1 MGRSAV
7 RVLHRVAFVTAVLFG
22 LTFAVP
28 AGVVPANGEFPIS
41 WLWSWLPH
49 QPAWAGDA
57 LFSLSGHELNGASGR
72 SHDAPS
78 SATRANG
85 GAGRAPGHAPGA
97 LPDDVLPEQT
107 RKPTTTPPIDG
118 KFDPATSKRLPQRS
132 GRSSDVYQ
140 NADGTMTRRVAAGP
154 VNFRA
159 SDGTWQPIKTGLQR
173 RSDGRL
179 HMTANSL
186 AVSLAGRVRGGRDA
200 GTALVSMTLPGGQK
214 LGYDL
219 ADAADVTPVVDG
231 SLATYRGVL
240 PQTDLELRMF
250 ESGVEETMV
259 LASPDAPNSWL
270 YPLHL
275 DGLTPR
281 LDDDGYVAL
290 LDTSGKTVAWFPRG
304 RMEDSHVELPTGER
318 TSSDKI
324 TYELV
329 DTPEGQALRVTADA
343 AWLRDPA
350 RVYPVRVDPT
360 ATTGTTADVFVDNDP
375 STDSSTQNGHSL
387 AVGYDNESPARSFIA
402 FDEFDDDSFL
412 GKRITSARLKLF
424 HTWSWNCT
432 AHLPVYVHKVLD
444 TWKVVNLSTSTLPG
458 PSRSNAIGTL
468 NITDNY
474 PACTNTSANRDVG
487 KDWWVSLNPGTFN
500 DWSIGGRN
508 YGLAL
513 TASETDPAGWKRFTA
528 ANYNAGEHKAIL
540 ELTYALNV
548 APQVDAQYPPH
559 GYQSPTLT
567 PELLVS
573 GQDPDAF
580 PKTITFN
587 FQVFDK
593 TGTKIAESGATSSRR
608 WVVPSGKLA
617 WGETYTWWAVA
628 SDGQVDSSSQTLN
641 VLSTPVPQ
649 PSITSTLSQNG
660 DKGFDPTAGN
670 YTTAATD
677 ATIATVGPSLSVQ
690 RSYNSVDPRN
700 SAFGFGWAGI
710 ADSRAVERYD
720 AAGAL
725 QTVVVTYPNGQDV
738 AFGKN
743 DVGGSF
749 TPPSGRFATFKSATG
764 GGYELVDKDG
774 TRYAY
779 TKGSA
784 GTYAI
789 SSISDA
795 QGRTETFTYDAN
807 NRLAKMIAA
816 SGRRLHFTW
825 AQPSGATA
833 HHVTTVSTDWA
844 DPADANS
851 VQTWQ
856 YNYTGDK
863 LTSVCPPDGS
873 AYCTTYTY
881 ENNSVHR
888 GVVLNQGPRSYW
900 RLNETSGTTANSS
913 VVDKAGVD
921 NGTYTDVALNQAGPL
936 SGGTSK
942 AVGFNGT
949 SSSVKLPSN
958 LAATAGYQSVS
969 MWFKA
974 APGSGDGVLLS
985 QSWDDPAASA
995 TSNGAYSPTL
1005 YLGSDGRLQGGYP
1018 TAPPVGLL
1026 GSMTSTASGRCL
1038 DVQGGPAVNYARL
1051 TIFDCHGGANQQWTL
1066 DSTNRLTVT
1075 VSGVTKCLDALSGG
1089 TADGTDVILFD
1100 CHTGTNQKWSVLAD
1114 GRIMN
1119 QNSGKCLDVEANGL
1133 ENGSYAQL
1141 WSCGTVP
1148 QGNQSWHSRAHWP
1161 MQTATSYADGNWH
1174 HVVLSAFGD
1183 QQKLFVDGQETG
1195 SKNGLLVQDIQDK
1208 FTYLGVGYLGGAW
1221 PNQSHPDVLKNTGTR
1236 DYFNGSI
1243 AEVSFFDRALTAD
1256 TAREI
1261 FDARR
1266 STDLLKSVVRPSGK
1280 VAASVNY
1287 DTVTG
1292 MVKDVTDENGGV
1304 WKLNA
1309 PTIQGTS
1316 LVYQSAALAGAPADY
1331 YRMAET
1337 GVTNAVNQVNG
1348 NTATY
1353 NSVTLGTVDGPFSD
1367 STVASFNGTSS
1378 YLQLPAEDVP
1388 TAGPVSMSMWFK
1400 MPAGNTA
1407 GGVLYSYQAAPMSN
1421 LDAAGHWTPALYV
1434 GTDGKLRGQIWIE
1447 SMTMMTSDNAVND
1460 GKWHHVAISAASNS
1474 QALYLDGAKIGTLNS
1489 AIVATSAVQAYVG
1502 AGKWEGGWPAHGTSR
1517 AGYWPGQIA
1526 DFAYYRTQLSDA
1538 QVASQFAAR
1547 DQANGVKGKWVTI
1560 TDPGDKSLVTISD
1573 LNTGRK
1579 VADTDARGKMTR
1591 YGYDTAGFV
1600 RTVTDPNGN
1609 VTITEH
1615 DVRGNTISSTTCQDY
1630 SASKCSTVYY
1640 TFYPDA
1646 TTRVLTPDPR
1656 NDVMLTMRDGR
1667 SSSATDNTFL
1677 TTYEYDAKGNRTRVT
1692 DPLGRV
1698 TTTAYTAAP
1707 TATGSASCDANT
1719 EVGKAFDRDWSSG
1732 NWSKFCSHE
1741 ASAWLQAQ
1749 WPTAQ
1754 TFTAITVRH
1763 AEAGGE
1769 TAAYNTRD
1777 FDILTS
1783 DDGAS
1788 WTARFQVRGNTSAVT
1803 THDLPAPVSARYLKI
1818 SVITPQSGAEHVATR
1833 IYEVETNFT
1842 VPAGLPRTV
1851 TTPGGAVQTVEYL
1864 ISGDVAKVTDPAG
1877 LVTKYTYDQLGRK
1890 ITETEV
1896 NKSFPAGVTTSYT
1909 YDKGNRIRTQTD
1921 PAITNRVTGAQHTAV
1936 TTTEYDRDGNVLS
1949 QTTADSTG
1957 GDASRTQ
1964 ASTYNNRGQ
1973 QLTSTDEAGKT
1984 TTFEYDAFGRVVK
1997 EIEQDGGETVST
2009 YDETGNLLTTTVKGF
2024 TGDPAN
2030 PLPAPI
2036 DLVMTSKAYDPS
2048 GRLASETDPEGVTTE
2063 YTYTDNGLTA
2073 TVTRK
2078 KGTSSFTIEQN
2089 TYDAA
2094 GNLIQQVTNNG
2105 ATTTAYKYDA
2115 ASRQYESTLDPGG
2128 LNRTTTQALS
2138 ADDHVLATTDK
2149 DGTGKVYGYNES
2161 IYDPMG
2167 RVLAST
2173 TYSPTGLAPVA
2184 RWRLDQTSGTTA
2196 TDSVGNTAAQFSPT
2210 GVRWSTDRPPTR
2222 PDLTGS
2228 AEFKHDGTPGS
2239 LSTTGPV
2246 VDTARSYT
2254 VSAWVRLVD
2263 PTWNQAAVSQDG
2275 PQFTSFALGY
2285 DIGNSGWRMF
2295 ACNADMSA
2303 CVAPSSTSPAARDT
2317 WTHLTGVYD
2326 AGTKTVS
2333 LYVNGVFQGS
2343 QNLPG
2348 VTGLSGPLAIGDLKW
2363 DNARNDHWPG
2373 KIADVQAYQKALNA
2387 AEVASIYGGTAP
2399 AVDAKVI
2406 RTSSQLD
2413 VDGAVKAV
2421 ADANGNTTRYEVDE
2435 AGRMVK
2441 STTPQVL
2448 TESVDQGQV
2457 AANAVSWAGYD
2468 TFGAVTDSQDALGRW
2483 TRTEYDAA
2491 GHVVKVRMPSY
2502 TPPGSSTPIT
2512 PETTSTYDDLGQLK
2526 TVTDPLGKVTS
2537 YDYDQLG
2544 RVWRMTAPDGG
2555 VTKYTYNNVG
2565 AVLAVTDP
2573 EGAVNE
2579 TVYDFLGRTDK
2590 SRQFVRQTGQ
2600 THETKYT
2607 YGTGGWLSEV
2617 TSAAGV
2623 KTSKTYN
2630 AAGQPLTVKDGAN
2643 NTTSYSYDGGGRLEQ
2658 TTLADGSYTR
2668 SVYDLTDR
2676 VTSTSSYKLGGA
2688 LLKTESSEYDPNG
2701 QVLSSTDAMNI
2712 RTTFTYDATGL
2723 LTSFSQPIS
2732 GSDSI
2737 VSSFGYDLAGNRTRF
2752 TDGRNNS
2759 FWTAYNTLGLPER
2772 VIEPA
2777 TTAFANLGD
2786 RTYTTAYDAA
2796 GRAVSQTQPGGVT
2809 TTYTYDDMG
2818 RLVAQSGVG
2827 AEATTADRTFGY
2839 DRAGRMVSL
2848 SGSGGANTLTYD
2860 DRGLLR
2866 AVTGPSGDSSF
2877 DYTADGNMAKR
2888 TDAAGETTYGYDS
2901 AGRLASLSNPA
2912 AGVLAGYEYNNL
2924 SQVNKITYGA
2934 TGNVRSFG
2942 FDDMHRPS
2950 SDELKTP
2957 GTGGTTIAKI
2967 EYEFDKNGNETR
2979 KKTTGFAQS
2988 ADNIYTY
2995 DLAGRLTSWNNG
3007 TATTVYAYDKSGNRV
3022 QNGPKTF
3029 TYDAR
3034 NRLQLGG
3041 GATYTYTARGTL
3053 AQVTDGSSSYTT
3065 LSDAFGM
3072 AVSQQGTG
3080 GTQTYTYDGLG
3091 RAIRPG
3097 FAYTGI
3103 GNDLAADGAATY
3115 VRDTAGALVG
3125 EVAGA
3130 IKRLAYTD
3138 LHTDVVGQFTATGT
3152 VLDGSTAYDPLGKV
3166 LNTIAMI
3173 GNLGYQS
3180 EWTDGLTSRVNMHAR
3195 WYNPDTGQF
3204 DSRDTASNSQVP
3216 DSINA
3221 NRYQYGDGNPMTV
3234 TDPTGHWGYNPFKAI
3249 AKAASSVS
3257 SFVSNTVSSVRSSA
3271 ASAWNSVSSYAA
3283 EKYQQARNYVATK
3296 VEQVKTVVKKAKNY
3310 VKKKVE
3316 QGRKWVAKKVDQ
3328 VKKKAKAAY
3337 KKVQQAGKQLVA
3349 KAAKVATNPIGAIKD
3364 AYKATEKWVKEN
3376 KNLLIEIAAV
3386 GVGVLAGLACT
3397 AVTAGAGAV
3406 ACMVGAGALINLAKD
3421 GLQGDIHSLGDA
3433 LGSLGTG
3440 ALSGLAGGVGGLVGA
3455 KVAAAIANKVGTGVL
3470 GKLTTEAGEN
3480 FVGDA
3485 VDQFISTGSVS
3496 PSSLLESAVPGLGA
3510 LSKGPKP
3517 KVGQGAGGGGAG
3529 AGGGG
3534 PGGGA
3539 KSCHSFDPATPVR
3552 MADGSTRPIK
3562 DVNVGDKVAATDPIT
3577 GETAARPVTM
3587 LHRNHDKDLT
3597 DVTVRN
3603 KETGK
3608 LTTLHTTQHHPFW
3621 NKTKGEWTDAKDLT
3635 AGTELQVLGAG
3646 EVVVEAVKS
3655 WDGEKEMRDLTVA
3668 EIHTY
3673 YVLAGDQPV
3682 LVHNNNANKYLE
3694 GCPVNVTSRTVTN
3707 SAGQQVERHTVDN
3720 EDDLLAIADHLA
3732 GGSLDNFENRK
3743 PDFWRGQLPDGTHRD
3758 IEFNLV
3764 GHDFPPEGPHVKL
3777 SELDDNARG
3786 VTKGNPWRTVLKVF
3800 IRGREFK

>member
-7 RVLHRVAFVTAVLFG
+7 RVLRRVAFVTAVLFG

-28 AGVVPANGEFPIS
+28 AGVVPANGEFPLS

-57 LFSLSGHELNGASGR
+57 LFGLSGHELNGAAGR

-85 GAGRAPGHAPGA
+85 GSGRAPGHAPGA
-97 LPDDVLPEQT
+97 LPEDVLPEQI
-107 RKPTTTPPIDG
+107 RKPTTTPPIGG
-118 KFDPATSKRLPQRS
+118 KFDPATSRRLPERS
-132 GRSSDVYQ
+132 GRSSDVFQ
-140 NADGTMTRRVAAGP
+140 NADGTVTRRLAAGP

-159 SDGTWQPIKTGLQR
+159 ADGTWQPIKTGLQR
-173 RSDGRL
+173 RPDGRL

-186 AVSLAGRVRGGRDA
+186 AVSLAGRGRGGRDA

-240 PQTDLELRMF
+240 PQTDLELRTF

-281 LDDDGYVAL
+281 LEDDGYVAL
-290 LDTSGKTVAWFPRG
+290 LDASGKAVAWFPRG

-329 DTPEGQALRVTADA
+329 DTPGGQALRVTADA

-360 ATTGTTADVFVDNDP
+360 ATTGTTADVFVDNDS

-402 FDEFDDDSFL
+402 FDEFDDDGFL
-412 GKRITSARLKLF
+412 GKRITSAKLRLF

-444 TWKVVNLSTSTLPG
+444 LWSVANLSTSTLPG

-500 DWSIGGRN
+500 DWSTGGRN

-528 ANYNAGEHKAIL
+528 ANYNSGEHKAIL

-548 APQVDAQYPPH
+548 SPQVDAQYPPH

-580 PKTITFN
+580 PKTISFN

-593 TGTKIAESGATSSRR
+593 TGAKIAESGATSSRR

-628 SDGQVDSSSQTLN
+628 SDGQVDSSSQALN

-690 RSYNSVDPRN
+690 RSYNSVDPRIG
-700 SAFGFGWAGI
+700 AFGFGWAGI

-743 DVGGSF
+743 AGGPF
-749 TPPSGRFATFKSATG
+749 TPPSGRFATFKSVTG

-774 TRYAY
+774 TRYAF
-779 TKGSA
+779 TMGSA

-789 SSISDA
+789 SSVSDA
-795 QGRTETFTYDAN
+795 QGRTETFEYDGN
-807 NRLAKMIAA
+807 NRLARMIAA
-816 SGRRLHFTW
+816 SGRKLHFTW

-833 HHVTTVSTDWA
+833 YHVATVSTDRA

-856 YNYTGDK
+856 YNYWGDK
-863 LTSVCPPDGS
+863 LTSVCPPDS
-873 AYCTTYTY
+873 AAYCTTYTY

-900 RLNETSGTTANSS
+900 RLNETSGTTASSS
-913 VVDKAGVD
+913 VVDKAGAD
-921 NGTYTDVALNQAGPL
+921 NGTYTDVAFNQAGPL
-936 SGGTSK
+936 SGGMSK

-974 APGSGDGVLLS
+974 AAGSGDGVLLG
-985 QSWDDPAASA
+985 QSWDDPAAAA

-1005 YLGSDGRLQGGYP
+1005 YLGSDGKLQGGFP
-1018 TAPPVGLL
+1018 AASPVGLL

-1038 DVQGGPAVNYARL
+1038 DVMAPAPANNARL
-1051 TIFDCHGGANQQWTL
+1051 TIFDCHGGGNQQWTL
-1066 DSTNRLTVT
+1066 DSANRITVT
-1075 VSGVTKCLDALSGG
+1075 VSGVTKCLDALGGG
-1089 TADGTDVILFD
+1089 TADGTDVVIYD
-1100 CHTGTNQKWSVLAD
+1100 CHTGISEKWSVLSD
-1114 GRIMN
+1114 GRIIN
-1119 QNSGKCLDVEANGL
+1119 QHSGKCLDVEANGL
-1133 ENGSYAQL
+1133 ANGTFVQL
-1141 WSCGTVP
+1141 WTCGPVP
-1148 QGNQSWHSRAHWP
+1148 QGNQAWHSRAHWP
-1161 MQTATSYADGNWH
+1161 MQTAASYADGNWH

-1221 PNQSHPDVLKNTGTR
+1221 PNQSHPDTLKNTGTR

-1256 TAREI
+1256 AAREI

-1287 DTVTG
+1287 DSVTG
-1292 MVKDVTDENGGV
+1292 IVKDVTDENGGV

-1353 NSVTLGTVDGPFSD
+1353 NSVTLGTADGPFAD
-1367 STVASFNGTSS
+1367 STVASFNGISS

-1388 TAGPVSMSMWFK
+1388 GTGPASMSMWFK

-1407 GGVLYSYQAAPMSN
+1407 GGVLYSYQEASMSN
-1421 LDAAGHWTPALYV
+1421 LDVSYNWTPALYV
-1434 GTDGKLRGQIWIE
+1434 GTDGKLRGQIWMGNPSA
-1447 SMTMMTSDNAVND
+1447 SMTSAAAVND
-1460 GKWHHVAISAASNS
+1460 GNWHHVALTAANNS
-1474 QALYLDGAKIGTLNS
+1474 QALYLDGAKIGTLNNT
-1489 AIVATSAVQAYVG
+1489 IMATNVRYAYVG
-1502 AGKWEGGWPAHGTSR
+1502 AGKWDFWPAHGTSQ

-1526 DFAYYRTQLSDA
+1526 DFAYYRSQLSDA
-1538 QVASQFAAR
+1538 QVANQFAAR

-1560 TDPGDKSLVTISD
+1560 TDPSDKSLVTISD

-1630 SASKCSTVYY
+1630 SANKCSTVYY
-1640 TFYPDA
+1640 TFHPDA

-1667 SSSATDNTFL
+1667 SSSAADNTYL
-1677 TTYEYDAKGNRTRVT
+1677 TTYEYDAKGNRTKVT

-1707 TATGSASCDANT
+1707 TATGSASCDAI
-1719 EVGKAFDRDWSSG
+1719 EIADKAFDRDWFSG
-1732 NWSKFCSHE
+1732 NGAKFCSQQT
-1741 ASAWLQAQ
+1741 SAWLQAQ

-1754 TFTAITVRH
+1754 TLTTITVRH

-1769 TAAYNTRD
+1769 IAAYNTRD

-1783 DDGAS
+1783 DNGTT
-1788 WTARFQVRGNTSAVT
+1788 WTTHFQVRGNTAAVT

-1818 SVITPQSGAEHVATR
+1818 LVITPQSAPEHVATR
-1833 IYEVETNFT
+1833 IYEVETNVT
-1842 VPAGLPRTV
+1842 APVGLPRTI

-1896 NKSFPAGVTTSYT
+1896 NKSFPAGVTTSYA
-1909 YDKGNRIRTQTD
+1909 YDKANRIRTQTD

-2128 LNRTTTQALS
+2128 LNRTTTQVLS
-2138 ADDHVLATTDK
+2138 ADDHALATTDK
-2149 DGTGKVYGYNES
+2149 DGTGKVYGYSES
-2161 IYDPMG
+2161 MYDPMG
-2167 RVLAST
+2167 RQIAST
-2173 TYSPTGLAPVA
+2173 TYPSTASTPVA
-2184 RWRLDQTSGTTA
+2184 RWKLDETSGNTA
-2196 TDSVGNTAAQFSPT
+2196 KDSAGNTAAEFTPT
-2210 GVRWSTDRPPTR
+2210 GVRWSTDHPAQRPE
-2222 PDLTGS
+2222 LSGS
-2228 AEFKHDGTPGS
+2228 AEFGHDGTPGR
-2239 LSTTGPV
+2239 LTTSGAV
-2246 VDTARSYT
+2246 VNSARSYT
-2254 VSAWVRLVD
+2254 VSAWVRIVK
-2263 PTWNQAAVSQDG
+2263 PCFNQTAVSQDG
-2275 PQFTSFALGY
+2275 PWYPAFGLGCGT
-2285 DIGNSGWRMF
+2285 GNASWRML
-2295 ACNADMSA
+2295 ACSSESST
-2303 CVAPSSTSPAARDT
+2303 CVTPSSLAPAALDT
-2317 WTHLTGVYD
+2317 WTHLSGVYD
-2326 AGTKTVS
+2326 ADTKKVS
-2333 LYVNGVFQGS
+2333 LFVNGVFQSSEDLPYTVGS
-2343 QNLPG
+2343 TLP
-2348 VTGLSGPLAIGDLKW
+2348 VSIGDLQW
-2363 DNARNDHWPG
+2363 GAGRGDNWPG
-2373 KIADVQAYQKALNA
+2373 KIADVQVYQKALSASEIA
-2387 AEVASIYGGTAP
+2387 AVYGGTAP
-2399 AVDAKVI
+2399 AADAKVI
-2406 RTSSQLD
+2406 RSSSTLD
-2413 VDGAVKAV
+2413 VDGAVKSV
-2421 ADANGNTTRYEVDE
+2421 TDANGNTTMYEVDE

-2441 STTPQVL
+2441 STTPRLL

-2565 AVLAVTDP
+2565 AVLTVTDP
-2573 EGAVNE
+2573 EGAANE

-2607 YGTGGWLSEV
+2607 YGTGGGLSEV
-2617 TSAAGV
+2617 MSAAGV
-2623 KTSKTYN
+2623 KTSMTYN
-2630 AAGQPLTVKDGAN
+2630 AAGQALTVKDGAN
-2643 NTTSYSYDGGGRLEQ
+2643 NTISFSYDGGGRLAQ

-2668 SVYDLTDR
+2668 SVYDLADR

-2688 LLKTESSEYDPNG
+2688 LLKTESSEYDANG

-2712 RTTFTYDATGL
+2712 KTTFTYDATGL

-2737 VSSFGYDLAGNRTRF
+2737 VSSFGYDLVGNRTRF

-2759 FWTAYNTLGLPER
+2759 FWTTYNTLGLPER
-2772 VIEPA
+2772 VIEPS
-2777 TTAFANLGD
+2777 TTTFANLAD

-2796 GRAVSQTQPGGVT
+2796 GRPVSQTQPGGVT
-2809 TTYTYDDMG
+2809 TTYAYDDMG
-2818 RLVAQSGVG
+2818 RLLAQTGTG
-2827 AEATTADRTFGY
+2827 AEAATADRTFSY
-2839 DRAGRMVSL
+2839 DRVGRMVSL

-2866 AVTGPSGDSSF
+2866 SVTGPSGNSSF

-2924 SQVNKITYGA
+2924 SQVNKITYGG
-2934 TGNVRSFG
+2934 TGNVRTFG
-2942 FDDMHRPS
+2942 FDELHRRNL
-2950 SDELKTP
+2950 DELKTAGATP
-2957 GTGGTTIAKI
+2957 STIAKI
-2967 EYEFDKNGNETR
+2967 EYTFDANGDETR

-2988 ADNIYTY
+2988 ADNTY
-2995 DLAGRLTSWNNG
+2995 SYDQARRLTSWNNG
-3007 TATTVYAYDKSGNRV
+3007 TDITVYAYDKSGNRV
-3022 QNGPKTF
+3022 QNGSKTF
-3029 TYDAR
+3029 TYDER
-3034 NRLQLGG
+3034 NRLVT
-3041 GATYTYTARGTL
+3041 GAGASYTYTARGTL
-3053 AQVTDGSSSYTT
+3053 AQVSDGGGTRDT

-3072 AVSQQGTG
+3072 AVLQQGAG

-3097 FAYTGI
+3097 FAYTGV
-3103 GNDLAADGAATY
+3103 GNDLAADGAASY

-3130 IKRLAYTD
+3130 TNRFAFTD
-3138 LHTDVVGQFTATGT
+3138 LHTDVVGQFTTTGT
-3152 VLDGSTAYDPLGKV
+3152 VLDGSTTYDPLGKV
-3166 LNTIAMI
+3166 LQTAGMI
-3173 GNLGYQS
+3173 GSLGYQS
-3180 EWTDGLTSRVNMHAR
+3180 EWTDSLTSRVNMHAR
-3195 WYNPDTGQF
+3195 WYNTETGQF
-3204 DSRDTASNSQVP
+3204 DSRDTASNSPVP
-3216 DSINA
+3216 SSINA
-3221 NRYQYGDGNPMTV
+3221 NRYQYGDGNPLIV
-3234 TDPTGHWGYNPFKAI
+3234 IDPTGHAGIWGWASDWGNRWKCGWNGNCNAQQQKAGIGSFKFEKVDGGFSDGAFDSFHNSAI
-3249 AKAASSVS
+3249 GTMGLANQATQCALTAPGKKQTEKCAPVKQAFSKEGLKAA
-3257 SFVSNTVSSVRSSA
+3257 
-3271 ASAWNSVSSYAA
+3271 WNGVV
-3283 EKYQQARNYVATK
+3283 ENYNKCKAGN
-3296 VEQVKTVVKKAKNY
+3296 KKACGSLTFDVVTTAVGIGGLIKGMALLVKN
-3310 VKKKVE
+3310 
-3316 QGRKWVAKKVDQ
+3316 
-3328 VKKKAKAAY
+3328 
-3337 KKVQQAGKQLVA
+3337 L
-3349 KAAKVATNPIGAIKD
+3349 
-3364 AYKATEKWVKEN
+3364 
-3376 KNLLIEIAAV
+3376 KNLLNNIKVPKPKPVVPKPKPDVKPKPKPDVKPKPKPSPRSPEIKIAKQATSNAIDKAGKLANLTKQINDASAADAIDAISRATAATNAMRQAESAFGAAEDGLLLGGAGKGRWGTATGTTKRGNYFTPKTEGLMNAV
-3386 GVGVLAGLACT
+3386 NPGGGRMNCGLVACEVDRVLAGNKPNPVDPADRPLRMDEIAEMMGGRT
-3397 AVTAGAGAV
+3397 FVDMEFLHNVVAALSNWGHGARGIVAAYPRREGAV
-3406 ACMVGAGALINLAKD
+3406 GHYFNVINDHGQVVFLDAQVGSA
-3421 GLQGDIHSLGDA
+3421 
-3433 LGSLGTG
+3433 
-3440 ALSGLAGGVGGLVGA
+3440 SGH
-3455 KVAAAIANKVGTGVL
+3455 I
-3470 GKLTTEAGEN
+3470 GKWRNWYLM
-3480 FVGDA
+3480 
-3485 VDQFISTGSVS
+3485 
-3496 PSSLLESAVPGLGA
+3496 
-3510 LSKGPKP
+3510 
-3517 KVGQGAGGGGAG
+3517 
-3529 AGGGG
+3529 
-3534 PGGGA
+3534 
-3539 KSCHSFDPATPVR
+3539 R
-3552 MADGSTRPIK
+3552 
-3562 DVNVGDKVAATDPIT
+3562 TD
-3577 GETAARPVTM
+3577 
-3587 LHRNHDKDLT
+3587 
-3597 DVTVRN
+3597 
-3603 KETGK
+3603 
-3608 LTTLHTTQHHPFW
+3608 
-3621 NKTKGEWTDAKDLT
+3621 
-3635 AGTELQVLGAG
+3635 
-3646 EVVVEAVKS
+3646 
-3655 WDGEKEMRDLTVA
+3655 
-3668 EIHTY
+3668 
-3673 YVLAGDQPV
+3673 
-3682 LVHNNNANKYLE
+3682 
-3694 GCPVNVTSRTVTN
+3694 
-3707 SAGQQVERHTVDN
+3707 
-3720 EDDLLAIADHLA
+3720 
-3732 GGSLDNFENRK
+3732 
-3743 PDFWRGQLPDGTHRD
+3743 
-3758 IEFNLV
+3758 
-3764 GHDFPPEGPHVKL
+3764 
-3777 SELDDNARG
+3777 
-3786 VTKGNPWRTVLKVF
+3786 
-3800 IRGREFK
+3800 